1 MKELFWVGDSKV
13 GLKEFPREVQRVMG
27 RALDVAQRGGK
38 AFNAKPL
45 KGFGG
50 AGVLE
55 VVDDHDGDTYRAVYT
70 VRFADAVYVLHS
82 FQKKSKRGVA
92 TPKRELDL
100 IRRRLAAAEADAA
113 SRTREG
119 R

>member
-1 MKELFWVGDSKV
+1 MKDLFWVGHSKAS
-13 GLKEFPREVQRVMG
+13 LKEFPREVQRVMG

-38 AFNAKPL
+38 APNAKPL

-70 VRFADAVYVLHS
+70 VRFANAVYVLHS
-82 FQKKSKRGVA
+82 FQKKSKRGGA
-92 TPKRELDL
+92 TPKRELHL
-100 IRRRLAAAEADAA
+100 IRQRLVAAEADAA
-113 SRTREG
+113 LHARGG